1 MLNGRQAISLSGV
14 GLQIE
19 GKRILG
25 DITWVVG
32 RGEKWVILGK
42 NGSGKTTLLRLLAG
56 YGFPS
61 HGTLEILGETFGRTD
76 LRQMRKRVGWVHGDL
91 AAEIPPFMS
100 AVEVVLSGARGSLAF
115 YETARRA
122 EKTTAVGHLASMGA
136 ERLAARVFR
145 TLSTGERQ
153 RVLIARALTA
163 HPEILLLDEPCAGL
177 DPLAREEFLESLS
190 ALLQGRGG
198 LTVVAVTHH
207 VEEIVEGFAKVLVLD
222 RGEVVA
228 QGDKTRVMRPGV
240 LSRVYGGKCR
250 LSLRHGRYALGFER
264 SGRGG

>member
-1 MLNGRQAISLSGV
+1 MVDGRRAISLSGV
-14 GLQIE
+14 VLQIQ

-25 DITWVVG
+25 DISWDVE
-32 RGEKWVILGK
+32 RGEKWVVLGR

-61 HGTLEILGETFGRTD
+61 RGTLEILGETFGKTD

-100 AVEVVLSGARGSLAF
+100 AIEVVLSGARGSLAF
-115 YETARRA
+115 YETAGRA
-122 EKTTAVGHLASMGA
+122 EKTAAARHLDSMGA
-136 ERLAARVFR
+136 GGLAARIFR

-190 ALLQGRGG
+190 ALLQDRDG

-222 RGEVVA
+222 RGGVVA
-228 QGDKTRVMRPGV
+228 QGRKARVMKREV
-240 LSRVYGGKCR
+240 LSRVYGGRCR
-250 LSLRHGRYALGFER
+250 LSVRHGRYTLGFER
-264 SGRGG
+264 SGRDG